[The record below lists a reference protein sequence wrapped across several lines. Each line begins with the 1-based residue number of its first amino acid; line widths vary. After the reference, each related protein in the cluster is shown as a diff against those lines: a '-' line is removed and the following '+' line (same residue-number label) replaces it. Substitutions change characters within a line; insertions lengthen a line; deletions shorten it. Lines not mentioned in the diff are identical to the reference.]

1 MNKPYS
7 QAVKSAAGKTV
18 RLRPAAGF
26 APETLEV
33 NVIFTDQASTA
44 AALAFAQSLAHGLGA
59 CVHLQFAM
67 EVPFQLPLEN
77 PGVSVSFLQGQM
89 SKVLADLGKDG
100 VEPQAHLYLCRDRV
114 RALQQALKPNSLVV
128 IGARKRWWP
137 TAESGIARA
146 LRAKGHWV
154 MCVDSKAQ
162 AEFERALLPR

>member
-1 MNKPYS
+1 MNNPYS
-7 QAVKSAAGKTV
+7 HTVKNVPGKTV
-18 RLRPAAGF
+18 TLKPETGF
-26 APETLEV
+26 APEPLEV

-44 AALAFAQSLAHGLGA
+44 AALAFAQSLARGLGA
-59 CVHLQFAM
+59 RIHLQFAM

-77 PGVSVSFLQGQM
+77 PGISIPFLQEQL
-89 SKVLADLGKDG
+89 STVLANLERDG
-100 VEPQAHLYLCRDRV
+100 CEPRAHLYLCRDRV